1 MRVLARVM
9 GLSIM
14 FILTS
19 IIFIQLSSFNIH
31 EMELSDATTTAMTS
45 TQIVEQE
52 NIEDDIYDTTNAR
65 KVIDSN
71 TKYQQQYV
79 DDFAM
84 LVGAKSTS
92 VTTQDGETS
101 ATLYAG
107 LRNKHD
113 LNTLPNA
120 MSYTNQTAELTENVA
135 KNTVGGTR
143 STYKI
148 TFMETDWETGIL
160 SVKVQSTYA
169 MLNGEYK
176 TIETYKTNI
185 IENNGVDTIKRF
197 NIFFNA
203 NGGVCNESV
212 RSVQKWKKYGEL
224 PIPQRNHYTFLG
236 WYTELNGGTKVDA
249 NTIMGNGD
257 VTLYAHWEANPFKN
271 TIKHYVMDG
280 DKKFYLFDTTNY
292 TRRYEEKY
300 QLSASEQGLTVPK
313 GLALNTYGTT
323 HVTGSAKEYP
333 FGTQVTQKAEDM
345 EYEFYYKTIDY
356 KVTYNLN
363 GGTNANG
370 NKSSYNV
377 LHGFN
382 LETPTKRGYTFLG
395 WYDENG
401 QRVTTLNGSIDNDF
415 KNKDDMYNKLNTR
428 TVGNK
433 VLKARWKANEYTITY
448 DGNGATS
455 GSMSGNVATYDSA
468 YAIQENQYV
477 RKGYTF
483 IGWTTKADGTSDGYD
498 WTSYTK
504 DAQWNG
510 DGFSDKLTNYNV
522 SYWSGTWKFIDGQ
535 YGIQNGKIQLY
546 AMWQINQY
554 KINLNSILDGEESY
568 WSHAYGTVDIYVN
581 GKITRDDVSDAG
593 VTLNYG
599 DTWELKDIKAT
610 KGHYYVKTTYSEY
623 GVNGKKVG
631 TSGTIGEHGISL
643 FPEWNTK
650 VLGIHYHRNY
660 SSSDTTTAN
669 QSVQYGVD
677 GQKLDANPWG
687 RTGYAFLGWST
698 DKNATKAEYSNK
710 QSISNDWIDTKY
722 PNIHLYAVWKPYTLT
737 VRYHNDGAQKW
748 ISHANGDVE
757 IDVEGKDVVE
767 TETVKYDEDYVH
779 SEYGLLDVNR
789 FTRNG
794 YHDNGNWKIG
804 SKTSTNKV
812 KDASDTLPNS
822 KGQGLATYLG
832 VINAF
837 EEGDVTVD
845 LYPELIAN
853 TYTVKYNGNGE
864 NSGTTPSSSHTYDTA
879 KNLTANGYVKNGYQ
893 FVGWNTQANG
903 SGTSYSD
910 KQSVKNLTATNGG
923 TVTLYA
929 QWKPYTL
936 TIRYHGDG
944 ALKDGSTNVS
954 GKDVLLE
961 EKVAYN
967 GSYTHLK
974 DATKLS
980 KDGYT
985 PNNGNW
991 IVGENGS
998 TVVSSSKSLANGETV
1013 GIYLGCINSFHKSN
1027 VTVDLYPEWIANTW
1041 TVKYDANGGNGSME
1055 NTTHVWNGGIKVRK
1069 NTFEK
1074 PLYTFRGWNLSRVN
1088 NGKTEWLYAKSD
1100 NSWTGADSWYESGKQ
1115 PSGYVK
1121 YKLADEQVLQA
1132 CTLIKNDVITAHAQ
1146 WTPNTYYVT
1155 YDANGGSGAPAQ
1167 QAFVA
1172 DSGTKLSTT
1181 KPTRTGYTFVN
1192 WVYEGTTFNP
1202 GDAIPTRWGSFTLKA
1217 QWSPYVHT
1225 VTYNANGGSGAPEN
1239 QTKTYGVTMNISSKK
1254 PTRFGYTF
1262 TGWKDSRTGK
1272 IWQPGENYTPD
1283 YNGGTNTLTA
1293 QWKEAVSY
1301 LESGSEFNK
1310 HIPSTTTVVEFTDEK
1325 APSGVALTDVSN
1337 AKDESV
1343 VAWTVPNTTTWKV
1356 SSQIP
1361 NRKIYFNENCNGM
1374 FERNNRDITK
1384 INFYNTDTS
1393 KVTSMYNMFRQC
1405 VANSIEN
1412 YENWNTENVTTM
1424 EGMFKDMPNLQIL
1437 DLSKWNTKNV
1447 QNFRWMFR
1455 NTHNLDNPKLGHLVT
1470 SKATVMSEM
1479 FAAAIGLNTID
1490 VSGFDTSNVVSMNGL
1505 FNGDW
1510 RLTSIVGLESLDT
1523 SKVTNMS
1530 NMFGNCQNLEEINVS
1545 KFDTQCVTDMSSM
1558 FSNCKKVMLL
1568 DMSSWNTQKV
1578 KSMNSMF
1585 NGCNSIN
1592 NLDISSFNTQNV
1604 TDMSH
1609 MFAYCNNLLELKT
1622 PVWNTSN
1629 VTSMGSM
1636 FYECQKLTSLD
1647 VSNWNTSN
1655 VTNMSCIFYG
1665 CYSVENLDVSK
1676 WNTSNVTNMQAMF
1689 SMCKKIRTLDLHN
1702 FNTSKVTDMAAMFHD
1717 TENLVEI
1724 KGLSDFDVSNVTAMN
1739 MLFQNATSIVDIDL
1753 SKWDTS
1759 KVTNMKNMFVST
1771 FGLKT
1776 LNLGGTF
1783 STENVTVDG
1792 MDNMF
1797 GNPYEN
1803 IDTGN
1808 SQSYNGTNPIH
1819 LEKITLSNKFAWKN
1833 KNGYLHKPNRVY
1845 IDGAD
1850 GKWYTKSN
1858 GNGYD
1863 PSGIPSNTAETY
1875 HAVKY
1880 TIIYNNIDDAN
1891 MPADMPSFFFYGQDK
1906 DINLGN
1912 PTKSGCK
1919 FEGWYTSEDFSGD
1932 PITTISKDTRE
1943 NINLYAKWKDNYV
1956 LETGQDFNKA
1966 IPSTN
1971 ITKIEF
1977 TDEKAPDGVTTKD
1990 VSAAKDNGVVAW
2002 IDPNDS
2008 SLWKVSTQRSGKK
2021 IVFNENSSRM
2031 FYTRKNIFE
2040 FNYKNYKFT
2049 SINFNSLIDTSK
2061 TKDMSYMFSNCS
2073 SLASLDLSSF
2083 DTSNV
2088 TNMNN
2093 MFTNMTKFETVTL
2106 GEKFAFVGT
2115 NGYLPTPSSRYISHA
2130 DGKWYNRSTEVA
2142 YSPDKIPNNTSATYI
2157 GKNIFST
2164 TLVSGQ
2170 DFNKSI
2176 PNTNITKIE
2185 FTDEKA
2191 PDGVSITDVS
2201 TAKDTGVVAWIDPND
2216 STLWKVSTQR
2226 SGRKIIF
2233 NKDSSNMFKG
2243 GSRINILSI
2252 KFNNLIDTSKVT
2264 NMNKMF
2270 YYCTSLTSLDV
2281 TNFDTSNVTNMSSMF
2296 EGCCSLISL
2305 DVSNFDTSNVT
2316 DMSSMFNFS
2325 NMIGDTGL
2333 KTLNGIENFNTSKV
2347 ANMSN
2352 MFEYCNSLTS
2362 LDVSNFDTSNVTDM
2376 GDMFNSCFKL
2386 TSLDVSKWNTSKVT
2400 NMNNLFFNL
2409 GVTSLDVSNFN
2420 TSNVTDMSGMF
2431 YSCESLTSLDVS
2443 NFDTSKVTDMNG
2455 MFGVGGY
2462 YGSNSNL
2469 KEIIGLSNF
2478 NTRNVTN
2485 MGDMF
2490 KGCNNLKFLDISNF
2504 DTSKVTNMDNM
2515 FFKCSKLTTINISN
2529 FNTSNVW
2536 NMRGMFYYCSSLTS
2550 LDVSK
2555 FNTSKVTDMSWMF
2568 TNTNKL
2574 TSLDVSKFNTSKVTN
2589 MSYMFDGCSSLT
2601 SLNVSKF
2608 NTSKVTDMS
2617 WMFDGCSSLTSLD
2630 VSGLNTYN
2638 VTNMARMFYY
2648 CQSLTS
2654 LDVSGFDTS
2663 KVEDMDSMFY
2673 ACKSLKTLDLS
2684 NFNTSKTLYINDM
2697 FSECNSLISLDISSF
2712 DTNNVEN
2719 MSRMFDTTEALSK
2732 IVLGPNYKSV
2742 HETCLFI
2749 KEFDNNYNRQWF
2761 RKEDR
2766 NTIYNKDNR
2775 IPDGQSGTYY
2785 KVNTI
2790 TYNNI
2795 NDANMPTDAISVYAY
2810 DDGIIELPTP
2820 TKDGLSFFGWYSDSN
2835 LTNKVESIDS
2845 STKKDYQLYAKFGK
2859 NDPILE
2865 SGPRFNDHI
2874 PETTTIIEFTDEKA
2888 PDGVTTTDVSAAQ
2901 DKGVVAWTVPNT
2913 TTWKVSTQE
2922 SGKKI
2927 IFNEYSREMFYTRH
2941 GSFAF
2946 SGKYFKFTSIDF
2958 NDLIDTSNVTDMRDM
2973 FSGCSYLTSLD
2984 VSNFDTSNVTDMV
2997 RIFESCSKLDRIDI
3011 SSWDTSNTTRMDS
3024 LFGDCSSLTS
3034 LDVSNFDTSKVTHI
3048 SYMFGGCSS
3057 LTSLDVTNFN
3067 TSNVVDMT
3075 GLFNGCS
3082 SLTSLD
3088 VSHFDT
3094 SNVTNMRGMFSNTH
3108 KLTSLDVSNFNT
3120 SNVTNMSDMFESF
3133 RTSNGLQEIKGIE
3146 NFDTSK
3152 VTDMSGMFNNCGN
3165 LTSLNL
3171 NNFDTSN
3178 VTSMQNMF
3186 NNTGKLTSIDLSS
3199 FNTSNVTNMKYMFG
3213 SLYNANVLT
3222 EIKGIENFDTSKVT
3236 DLSYMFVGRDKLT
3249 SLDLSKWDV
3258 SKSVSFRDIFYDC
3271 NGLTNLDVS
3280 TWNLASANDMF
3291 LMFYNCNKLK
3301 TIDVSNFN
3309 PSKATEM
3316 YGVFYSC
3323 VNLQEIKGIEN
3334 WNVSNVT
3341 SLELIFSGCSNIT
3354 KLDLSNWNTSK
3365 VTNMVNMFT
3374 GMLSLEELNI
3384 SNFDTTNVAEK
3395 NMDKMFGYMT
3405 YNESNGSWTFNA
3417 PIKLRK
3423 VTVGD
3428 KFEFKGTCVL
3438 PTPLPGYVP
3447 GATQVWYDKNDNY
3460 KAYKPNEIPSNHATT
3475 YVAVKDNLLPGEA
3488 FNATINLDCT
3498 AVVFTDEVA
3507 PEGVEAIDLTTDNSG
3522 KYVGWYEGTVYKIS
3536 SQKSGQKVVWNEDC
3550 VNMLNGH
3557 YLRGSVEIRRST
3569 IQYYDLSN
3577 VDTSQVTN
3585 MDAIFSGNPNMTEIK
3600 HLNNLDTSNVSNM
3613 RYMFNDDLK
3622 LTSVDLSSF
3631 NTSKVKNFQYMFLNS
3646 GLTSLDVSNFDTSN
3660 GNNMLGMFADTY
3672 KLKSIKGVEDLDVS
3686 NATTLNSFFHGC
3698 AFEGNNGKLDLSKWD
3713 TSNVTNMDEMFTNT
3727 NHITSLDISNF
3738 DTSKVT
3744 SMDGMF
3750 GHQEQSEDGT
3760 SFTFSHPVKL
3770 QEVTLGNKFAFVTNS
3785 EGKTGY
3791 LPNAALSG
3799 SIPNAAVNT
3808 WYDKNDNYRAYKPNE
3823 IPNNHATTYTVIGT
3837 VNYK

>member
-9 GLSIM
+9 GLSVM

-19 IIFIQLSSFNIH
+19 IIFLQLSSFNIH

-92 VTTQDGETS
+92 VTTRDGETS

-280 DKKFYLFDTTNY
+280 DKKLYLFDTTNY

-401 QRVTTLNGSIDNDF
+401 QRVATLNGSIDNDF

-433 VLKARWKANEYTITY
+433 VLTARWKANEYTITY

-535 YGIQNGKIQLY
+535 YGIQNGKMQLY
-546 AMWQINQY
+546 AMWQVNQY
-554 KINLNSILDGEESY
+554 KIDLNCILDGEESY

-581 GKITRDDVSDAG
+581 GKIARDDVSDAG

-660 SSSDTTTAN
+660 SASDTTTAN
-669 QSVQYGVD
+669 QSAKYGVD
-677 GQKLDANPWG
+677 GQKLDANPWE

-757 IDVEGKDVVE
+757 INVEGKDVVE
-767 TETVKYDEDYVH
+767 TETVKYDEDYAHWEV
-779 SEYGLLDVNR
+779 GLLDVNR
-789 FTRNG
+789 FTRKG
-794 YHDNGNWKIG
+794 YHDSGNWKIG
-804 SKTSTNKV
+804 WSTSPNKV
-812 KDASDTLPNS
+812 KDAGGTLPNS

-837 EEGDVTVD
+837 EKGDVTVD
-845 LYPELIAN
+845 LYPEWIAN

-879 KNLTANGYVKNGYQ
+879 KNLTANEYVKNGYQ
-893 FVGWNTQANG
+893 FVGWNTQADG

-991 IVGENGS
+991 IVGENGP

-1013 GIYLGCINSFHKSN
+1013 GIYLGCISSFHKSN

-1055 NTTHVWNGGIKVRK
+1055 NTTHVWDGGIKVRK

-1074 PLYTFRGWNLSRVN
+1074 PLYTFRGWNLSHVN

-1100 NSWTGADSWYESGKQ
+1100 NSWAGAGSWYESGKQ

-1121 YKLADEQVLQA
+1121 YQLADEQVLQA

-1202 GDAIPTRWGSFTLKA
+1202 GDAIPTGWGNFTLKA

-1239 QTKTYGVTMNISSKK
+1239 QTKTYGVAMSISSTK

-1310 HIPSTTTVVEFTDEK
+1310 HIPSTTTIVEFTDEK

-1361 NRKIYFNENCNGM
+1361 NRKIYFNENCQGM
-1374 FERNNRDITK
+1374 FRDKTNTEN
-1384 INFYNTDTS
+1384 INFGSYVDTS
-1393 KVTSMYNMFRQC
+1393 KVVTMENMFNNAGSKLS
-1405 VANSIEN
+1405 V
-1412 YENWNTENVTTM
+1412 
-1424 EGMFKDMPNLQIL
+1424 L
-1437 DLSKWNTKNV
+1437 DLT
-1447 QNFRWMFR
+1447 
-1455 NTHNLDNPKLGHLVT
+1455 T
-1470 SKATVMSEM
+1470 
-1479 FAAAIGLNTID
+1479 
-1490 VSGFDTSNVVSMNGL
+1490 FDTSNVTNMRGMFSFFYKPTSLIEIKGIES
-1505 FNGDW
+1505 FN
-1510 RLTSIVGLESLDT
+1510 T
-1523 SKVTNMS
+1523 SKVKNMS
-1530 NMFGNCQNLEEINVS
+1530 SLFMSCVNLTSLNLSKWDTSQVTTLNDMFYACHSLVDLNVS
-1545 KFDTQCVTDMSSM
+1545 
-1558 FSNCKKVMLL
+1558 
-1568 DMSSWNTQKV
+1568 
-1578 KSMNSMF
+1578 
-1585 NGCNSIN
+1585 G
-1592 NLDISSFNTQNV
+1592 
-1604 TDMSH
+1604 
-1609 MFAYCNNLLELKT
+1609 
-1622 PVWNTSN
+1622 WNTSN
-1629 VTSMGSM
+1629 VTDTFGTFFDCGKIKKLDVSSWDTSKVVSVSDM
-1636 FYECQKLTSLD
+1636 FYGCGALQQLD

-1655 VTNMSCIFYG
+1655 VTDMMGTFWGCGSLTSLDLSKWNTNKVTNMGNMFSNCSELTDLNIEKFNTSRVTNIENMFSHCGLKKIDLSNWDTSNVTNMAGLFSYTDKLEEINVENLNLTNVKNISSMFYRTRGLKTIIGISEWDTSNVTNMVGTFQETHLQDLDISGWNNSNVKNSRNMFYVSRLEKISVGTNFTFEKKSDWGDGLTAYNTGYFNNNEWYNLQTGQKYLTYEIPSNTAATYVIKSRWMSSQNMLEAGPLFNEHIPTNATQVLFTDEKAPNGVTTLDVSHNKSNGIVGWLDGTTWKISTQQAGEKVVFNLDSFGMFKGNKRLVSVNFNQFVNSDYIENIDGMFNGASNITNIYGLNGFNIVNLTSLNDVFSGCNSLVEVDISNWDTSNIKTMRGTFYECKALPIIDVSNWNTSNVTDMFCTFYG
-1665 CYSVENLDVSK
+1665 CYSVESLDVSK

-1689 SMCKKIRTLDLHN
+1689 SMCKKIKTLDLHN
-1702 FNTSKVTDMAAMFHD
+1702 FNTSKVTDIAAMFHD
-1717 TENLVEI
+1717 TKNLVEI
-1724 KGLSDFDVSNVTAMN
+1724 KGLSDLDVSNVTVMN

-1753 SKWDTS
+1753 SKWNTS

-1803 IDTGN
+1803 IDIGN

-1850 GKWYTKSN
+1850 GKWYNEAT
-1858 GNGYD
+1858 GIGYAPED
-1863 PSGIPSNTAETY
+1863 IPS
-1875 HAVKY
+1875 
-1880 TIIYNNIDDAN
+1880 
-1891 MPADMPSFFFYGQDK
+1891 
-1906 DINLGN
+1906 
-1912 PTKSGCK
+1912 
-1919 FEGWYTSEDFSGD
+1919 
-1932 PITTISKDTRE
+1932 
-1943 NINLYAKWKDNYV
+1943 
-1956 LETGQDFNKA
+1956 
-1966 IPSTN
+1966 
-1971 ITKIEF
+1971 
-1977 TDEKAPDGVTTKD
+1977 
-1990 VSAAKDNGVVAW
+1990 
-2002 IDPNDS
+2002 
-2008 SLWKVSTQRSGKK
+2008 
-2021 IVFNENSSRM
+2021 
-2031 FYTRKNIFE
+2031 
-2040 FNYKNYKFT
+2040 
-2049 SINFNSLIDTSK
+2049 
-2061 TKDMSYMFSNCS
+2061 
-2073 SLASLDLSSF
+2073 
-2083 DTSNV
+2083 
-2088 TNMNN
+2088 
-2093 MFTNMTKFETVTL
+2093 
-2106 GEKFAFVGT
+2106 
-2115 NGYLPTPSSRYISHA
+2115 
-2130 DGKWYNRSTEVA
+2130 EVA
-2142 YSPDKIPNNTSATYI
+2142 ATY
-2157 GKNIFST
+2157 
-2164 TLVSGQ
+2164 
-2170 DFNKSI
+2170 
-2176 PNTNITKIE
+2176 
-2185 FTDEKA
+2185 
-2191 PDGVSITDVS
+2191 
-2201 TAKDTGVVAWIDPND
+2201 
-2216 STLWKVSTQR
+2216 
-2226 SGRKIIF
+2226 
-2233 NKDSSNMFKG
+2233 M
-2243 GSRINILSI
+2243 
-2252 KFNNLIDTSKVT
+2252 SK
-2264 NMNKMF
+2264 K
-2270 YYCTSLTSLDV
+2270 
-2281 TNFDTSNVTNMSSMF
+2281 
-2296 EGCCSLISL
+2296 
-2305 DVSNFDTSNVT
+2305 
-2316 DMSSMFNFS
+2316 
-2325 NMIGDTGL
+2325 
-2333 KTLNGIENFNTSKV
+2333 
-2347 ANMSN
+2347 
-2352 MFEYCNSLTS
+2352 
-2362 LDVSNFDTSNVTDM
+2362 
-2376 GDMFNSCFKL
+2376 
-2386 TSLDVSKWNTSKVT
+2386 
-2400 NMNNLFFNL
+2400 
-2409 GVTSLDVSNFN
+2409 
-2420 TSNVTDMSGMF
+2420 
-2431 YSCESLTSLDVS
+2431 
-2443 NFDTSKVTDMNG
+2443 
-2455 MFGVGGY
+2455 
-2462 YGSNSNL
+2462 
-2469 KEIIGLSNF
+2469 
-2478 NTRNVTN
+2478 
-2485 MGDMF
+2485 
-2490 KGCNNLKFLDISNF
+2490 
-2504 DTSKVTNMDNM
+2504 
-2515 FFKCSKLTTINISN
+2515 
-2529 FNTSNVW
+2529 
-2536 NMRGMFYYCSSLTS
+2536 
-2550 LDVSK
+2550 
-2555 FNTSKVTDMSWMF
+2555 
-2568 TNTNKL
+2568 
-2574 TSLDVSKFNTSKVTN
+2574 
-2589 MSYMFDGCSSLT
+2589 
-2601 SLNVSKF
+2601 
-2608 NTSKVTDMS
+2608 
-2617 WMFDGCSSLTSLD
+2617 
-2630 VSGLNTYN
+2630 
-2638 VTNMARMFYY
+2638 
-2648 CQSLTS
+2648 
-2654 LDVSGFDTS
+2654 
-2663 KVEDMDSMFY
+2663 
-2673 ACKSLKTLDLS
+2673 
-2684 NFNTSKTLYINDM
+2684 
-2697 FSECNSLISLDISSF
+2697 
-2712 DTNNVEN
+2712 
-2719 MSRMFDTTEALSK
+2719 
-2732 IVLGPNYKSV
+2732 
-2742 HETCLFI
+2742 
-2749 KEFDNNYNRQWF
+2749 
-2761 RKEDR
+2761 
-2766 NTIYNKDNR
+2766 
-2775 IPDGQSGTYY
+2775 
-2785 KVNTI
+2785 
-2790 TYNNI
+2790 
-2795 NDANMPTDAISVYAY
+2795 
-2810 DDGIIELPTP
+2810 
-2820 TKDGLSFFGWYSDSN
+2820 
-2835 LTNKVESIDS
+2835 
-2845 STKKDYQLYAKFGK
+2845 
-2859 NDPILE
+2859 
-2865 SGPRFNDHI
+2865 
-2874 PETTTIIEFTDEKA
+2874 
-2888 PDGVTTTDVSAAQ
+2888 
-2901 DKGVVAWTVPNT
+2901 
-2913 TTWKVSTQE
+2913 
-2922 SGKKI
+2922 
-2927 IFNEYSREMFYTRH
+2927 
-2941 GSFAF
+2941 
-2946 SGKYFKFTSIDF
+2946 
-2958 NDLIDTSNVTDMRDM
+2958 
-2973 FSGCSYLTSLD
+2973 
-2984 VSNFDTSNVTDMV
+2984 
-2997 RIFESCSKLDRIDI
+2997 
-3011 SSWDTSNTTRMDS
+3011 
-3024 LFGDCSSLTS
+3024 
-3034 LDVSNFDTSKVTHI
+3034 
-3048 SYMFGGCSS
+3048 
-3057 LTSLDVTNFN
+3057 
-3067 TSNVVDMT
+3067 
-3075 GLFNGCS
+3075 
-3082 SLTSLD
+3082 
-3088 VSHFDT
+3088 
-3094 SNVTNMRGMFSNTH
+3094 
-3108 KLTSLDVSNFNT
+3108 
-3120 SNVTNMSDMFESF
+3120 
-3133 RTSNGLQEIKGIE
+3133 
-3146 NFDTSK
+3146 
-3152 VTDMSGMFNNCGN
+3152 
-3165 LTSLNL
+3165 
-3171 NNFDTSN
+3171 
-3178 VTSMQNMF
+3178 
-3186 NNTGKLTSIDLSS
+3186 
-3199 FNTSNVTNMKYMFG
+3199 
-3213 SLYNANVLT
+3213 
-3222 EIKGIENFDTSKVT
+3222 
-3236 DLSYMFVGRDKLT
+3236 
-3249 SLDLSKWDV
+3249 
-3258 SKSVSFRDIFYDC
+3258 
-3271 NGLTNLDVS
+3271 
-3280 TWNLASANDMF
+3280 
-3291 LMFYNCNKLK
+3291 
-3301 TIDVSNFN
+3301 
-3309 PSKATEM
+3309 
-3316 YGVFYSC
+3316 
-3323 VNLQEIKGIEN
+3323 
-3334 WNVSNVT
+3334 
-3341 SLELIFSGCSNIT
+3341 
-3354 KLDLSNWNTSK
+3354 
-3365 VTNMVNMFT
+3365 
-3374 GMLSLEELNI
+3374 
-3384 SNFDTTNVAEK
+3384 
-3395 NMDKMFGYMT
+3395 
-3405 YNESNGSWTFNA
+3405 
-3417 PIKLRK
+3417 
-3423 VTVGD
+3423 
-3428 KFEFKGTCVL
+3428 
-3438 PTPLPGYVP
+3438 
-3447 GATQVWYDKNDNY
+3447 
-3460 KAYKPNEIPSNHATT
+3460 
-3475 YVAVKDNLLPGEA
+3475 
-3488 FNATINLDCT
+3488 
-3498 AVVFTDEVA
+3498 
-3507 PEGVEAIDLTTDNSG
+3507 
-3522 KYVGWYEGTVYKIS
+3522 
-3536 SQKSGQKVVWNEDC
+3536 
-3550 VNMLNGH
+3550 
-3557 YLRGSVEIRRST
+3557 
-3569 IQYYDLSN
+3569 
-3577 VDTSQVTN
+3577 
-3585 MDAIFSGNPNMTEIK
+3585 
-3600 HLNNLDTSNVSNM
+3600 
-3613 RYMFNDDLK
+3613 
-3622 LTSVDLSSF
+3622 
-3631 NTSKVKNFQYMFLNS
+3631 
-3646 GLTSLDVSNFDTSN
+3646 
-3660 GNNMLGMFADTY
+3660 
-3672 KLKSIKGVEDLDVS
+3672 
-3686 NATTLNSFFHGC
+3686 
-3698 AFEGNNGKLDLSKWD
+3698 
-3713 TSNVTNMDEMFTNT
+3713 
-3727 NHITSLDISNF
+3727 
-3738 DTSKVT
+3738 
-3744 SMDGMF
+3744 
-3750 GHQEQSEDGT
+3750 
-3760 SFTFSHPVKL
+3760 
-3770 QEVTLGNKFAFVTNS
+3770 
-3785 EGKTGY
+3785 
-3791 LPNAALSG
+3791 
-3799 SIPNAAVNT
+3799 
-3808 WYDKNDNYRAYKPNE
+3808 
-3823 IPNNHATTYTVIGT
+3823 
-3837 VNYK
+3837 